1 MVLAELGVNRLIDK
15 VNRLI
20 DKYATRWSGA
30 CYPQHRELEHQ
41 PATNRLVPQR
51 NKRFVQMHNSPNRGC

>member
-1 MVLAELGVNRLIDK
+1 MVPAELGVNRLIDK

-20 DKYATRWSGA
+20 DKMPRAGPARVIPNTASR
-30 CYPQHRELEHQ
+30 EHQ

-51 NKRFVQMHNSPNRGC
+51 NKRFVQVHNSPNRGC